1 MNSIVHSS
9 EWKQPTVS
17 DTQIVAAVL
26 GLLTILG
33 IVVLFF
39 LA

>member
-9 EWKQPTVS
+9 DWRHPSVP
-17 DTQIVAAVL
+17 DTQIVSAVL

>member
-1 MNSIVHSS
+1 MNSIVHSPG
-9 EWKQPTVS
+9 WKYPSVS

-33 IVVLFF
+33 IAVLLF

>member
-1 MNSIVHSS
+1 MNSIVHSAS
-9 EWKQPTVS
+9 WKYPSVS

-26 GLLTILG
+26 GLLTVLG
-33 IVVLFF
+33 VVVLFF